1 MKHRLTNDKII
12 KTLLRKCD
20 MNEQMLSFAQNI
32 CNLFGPEECNID
44 LIVLSVSILYSLTEK
59 NNNTEHP

>member
-12 KTLLRKCD
+12 KTLLSKCD

-44 LIVLSVSILYSLTEK
+44 LMYSRFQYCIL
-59 NNNTEHP
+59 

>member
-1 MKHRLTNDKII
+1 MKHRLTNKKII
-12 KTLLRKCD
+12 KTLLSKCA
-20 MNEQMLSFAQNI
+20 MNEQMLSFPQNI

-44 LIVLSVSILYSLTEK
+44 LNVLSVSILYSLTEK